1 MRLPRMFCSP
11 VLALCIALWVAHFLG
26 ACSGGG
32 VRSTGASLPI
42 DAETFEDG
50 TLRATVSHSCSGVRC
65 DSIDVKFENLSEES
79 LTVNPA
85 GSRLLRA
92 GQGAVL
98 ARTGEKKGPFV
109 IAPKDSAKV
118 TLVPR
123 SEGGKQAMSYTRP
136 KAVWCSLKA
145 DPACNNLS
153 KTEAACAGFARY
165 YYETYM
171 STEGWLTLSF
181 AYETGLRKETLASPK
196 PQAAGIAPA
205 VLLEE
210 NSRAPSFFS
219 QPDDV
224 VFYKLTCD
232 EKCACKEAAPKRN
245 FFLDDKI
252 RTEFK

>member
-1 MRLPRMFCSP
+1 VSCVPFLSF
-11 VLALCIALWVAHFLG
+11 LLFLLG

-32 VRSTGASLPI
+32 VRSTGASLPV
-42 DAETFEDG
+42 DAESFDDG
-50 TLRATVSHSCSGVRC
+50 TLKATVSHTCPGVRC
-65 DSIDVKFENLSEES
+65 DSIDVKFENLGEDP
-79 LTVNPA
+79 LTVNPD
-85 GSRLLRA
+85 GSRLTRA

-98 ARTGEKKGPFV
+98 ARTGEQKGPLV
-109 IAPKDSAKV
+109 IAPKDSTKV
-118 TLVPR
+118 TFVPM

-136 KAVWCSLKA
+136 KGVWCSLKA
-145 DPACNNLS
+145 DSACKNLA
-153 KTEAACAGFARY
+153 KAEAACAGFARY

-181 AYETGLRKETLASPK
+181 AYESGIRKETLASPK

-210 NSRAPSFFS
+210 SPRAPSFFS
-219 QPDDV
+219 QPDDI

-252 RTEFK
+252 RAEFK